1 MAQRDRSQLSPK
13 VLRSALRPRSQG
25 KWGWGHL
32 EATKGL
38 QGAFRVSGEAYR
50 RGLTTAAREEP
61 RGLFPVSLAEVGE
74 EGRVEGERSWEN
86 RLLCQPP
93 TLKGVPCCEVRERER
108 QWGSLGLALPL
119 LPGVSNRRNVE
130 FQTPEAALAP
140 GNHPGEKGQ
149 ASKVGPAEE
158 PRIWETLGSL

>member
-93 TLKGVPCCEVRERER
+93 TLKGVPCCEVRERDSGAYLAWPSPCSR
-108 QWGSLGLALPL
+108 GSQTEGMWNFRLQKPLLLLEIILVRKARPARLALPKNL
-119 LPGVSNRRNVE
+119 ESGRP
-130 FQTPEAALAP
+130 
-140 GNHPGEKGQ
+140 
-149 ASKVGPAEE
+149 
-158 PRIWETLGSL
+158 